1 MELMQD
7 LKQADDNVLIG
18 FVFALERMT
27 SWCEKTTPC
36 KNAFKFY
43 PLHVTTVKN
52 CSERHCSSH

>member
-7 LKQADDNVLIG
+7 LKQADDNV
-18 FVFALERMT
+18 FVFLLERMT

-36 KNAFKFY
+36 KNAFIFY
-43 PLHVTTVKN
+43 PFHVTTVKI